1 MTIDPDQF
9 SLTRTPVAEYNI
21 NRALVRRLLSEQ
33 HPDLAHLPVRPV
45 QSGFDNAM
53 FRLGNLWGV
62 RLPRRS
68 IAARLIVHEQNWLTQ
83 IAPRLTLPV
92 PVPTRFGIPS
102 PDYPCHWSVVPWLP
116 GRCAD
121 EEEAVASEA
130 PTLAGFLRSLHIAAP
145 ENAPVNHLRGC
156 PLQQRAIA
164 VESRMHRLS
173 RVTDFITPRLIQIWN
188 EALAAPVDLPPAW
201 IHGDLYSRNVLVKRG
216 VVSGIIDWGDMTSG
230 DPATDLACVWSLF
243 SNSSS
248 RHEFFVAYGNVSE
261 VTIKRAK
268 GWAILFGVM
277 LLDTGLADDPRNAR
291 IGECILHRI

>member
-1 MTIDPDQF
+1 VTIDPDLP

-21 NRALVRRLLSEQ
+21 DGALVRRLLSEQ
-33 HPDLAHLPVRPV
+33 HADLAHLPVQPV
-45 QSGFDNAM
+45 DSGFDNAM
-53 FRLGNLWGV
+53 FRLGDSLGV
-62 RLPRRS
+62 RMPRRS
-68 IAARLIVHEQNWLTQ
+68 IAAPLIVHEQKWLPE

-102 PDYPCHWSVVPWLP
+102 ADYPCRWSVVPWLP

-121 EEEAVASEA
+121 QEEINASEA
-130 PTLAGFLRSLHIAAP
+130 PRLADFLRSLHIAAP

-156 PLQQRAIA
+156 PLQQRTAA

-173 RVTDFITPRLIQIWN
+173 RVTDFVTPRLIQAWN
-188 EALAAPVDLPPAW
+188 EALAAPLDMPPAW

-248 RHEFFVAYGNVSE
+248 REFFVAYGSVSE

-268 GWAILFGVM
+268 GWAISFGVM
-277 LLDTGLADDPRNAR
+277 LLDTGLADNPRNAR
-291 IGECILHRI
+291 IGERILHRI